1 MECRKKAMDLLARRE
16 HSRLELERK
25 LISREYNE
33 DEIKLTIDKLIQ
45 DDLQSDARFCEAYV
59 QSRINKGFG
68 PVKIGI
74 ELKERGVDESL
85 AEEGLNKHQDS
96 WIELAHSQQQK
107 KFRTKPDDFTERAR
121 QARFLQNRGFSNEQ
135 IQHVL
140 NNS

>member
-1 MECRKKAMDLLARRE
+1 MDLLARRE

-25 LISREYNE
+25 LTSREYEESEIQVTLNKLVE
-33 DEIKLTIDKLIQ
+33 DN
-45 DDLQSDARFCEAYV
+45 LQSDHRFTEAYI

-74 ELKERGVDESL
+74 ELRERGVTDTLIDECL
-85 AEEGLNKHQDS
+85 GVHQAS
-96 WIELAHSQQQK
+96 WIELATAQQQK

-121 QARFLQNRGFSNEQ
+121 QARFLQNRGFSVEQ

-140 NNS
+140 NQ

>member
-16 HSRLELERK
+16 HSRQELVRK
-25 LISREYNE
+25 LTSREYE
-33 DEIKLTIDKLIQ
+33 ESEILLTLDKLAE
-45 DDLQSDARFCEAYV
+45 DDLQSDHRFTEAYI

-74 ELKERGVDESL
+74 ELRERGVTDVL
-85 AEEGLNKHQDS
+85 IEECLGAHKDS
-96 WIELAHSQQQK
+96 WIELATAQQQK

-121 QARFLQNRGFSNEQ
+121 QARFLQNRGFSVEQ

-140 NNS
+140 NQ